1 MYDASSAS
9 GARTDPGAK
18 EERQKR
24 KGAWISHTSPRTR
37 GTRYANVYKAT
48 GAFCSPLFLRLF
60 RSFPLPLFSS
70 RPPVSRGLSLTNTH
84 VPRSPEEDTVAT
96 SQPYRPSFFPRSP
109 TTSDDRSVVR
119 SVPRYYFA
127 RGAGRR
133 GKSRL
138 RRMNKILFS
147 SRAAKC
153 APPTPPPRFFAKRFS
168 RRWTSTLRKHLKNME
183 SKDGNP
189 TKYRIDEEEYS
200 VFGKF
205 SMF

>member
-1 MYDASSAS
+1 MTSSECARNVRCIIGERCAHGS
-9 GARTDPGAK
+9 GSEGREAEK
-18 EERQKR
+18 ER
-24 KGAWISHTSPRTR
+24 GLDFSH
-37 GTRYANVYKAT
+37 VAT
-48 GAFCSPLFLRLF
+48 HTWNAVCKCVQSDGSILQPALFLRLF
-60 RSFPLPLFSS
+60 RSFPLPLLSS

-96 SQPYRPSFFPRSP
+96 SQPHRPSFFPRSP
-109 TTSDDRSVVR
+109 TTSNDRSVVR

-168 RRWTSTLRKHLKNME
+168 RRWTQHAAEAFKKWKAKMA
-183 SKDGNP
+183 
-189 TKYRIDEEEYS
+189 IQ
-200 VFGKF
+200 
-205 SMF
+205 